1 MVNKGKGT
9 PFISVI
15 EMRIL
20 DNVNITYTTQD
31 PTASL
36 ARFRRLDFGISN
48 LTYRYKDDPYDRI
61 WEPYWD
67 DRWTQLSSGL
77 SNDGLNLNSFKPPAV
92 VMETAATPKNATD
105 SLDFQW
111 EDDYT
116 DNNETQHQY
125 YFYLYF
131 AELRKLGANQT
142 SSFNITLN
150 DSPWAR
156 MELVYG
162 ITYTRC
168 NLNPWFG
175 HKNYHISLFRTE
187 SSSLPPIINALE
199 IYLVKD
205 FSSQLE
211 TQKDDVDA
219 VTNMKRTYKVD
230 SRNWEGDPCAPIAYK
245 WQGVDCTSY
254 DGFLRITSLN
264 LSSSGLTGHIA
275 ADISK
280 LTMLKSLDLSDNEL
294 SGTIPSFLAQLQSLE
309 YLNLANN
316 NLTGSV
322 SNELLQKQSDGLLS
336 LSVGQNPNLCA
347 STSCISQSNDTRK
360 KENNAVIAVVTSIAG
375 ILLLLVIIAAVIIF
389 RQRKQYAAAR
399 NSILGKPRSSIKG
412 SELESKQRQYSF
424 NEVVKMT
431 NNFDRILGRGGF
443 GTVYHGFIEDI
454 QVAVKMLSL
463 SSVHG
468 YQQFVAEVKLLMR
481 VHHRNLTSLV
491 GYCNEETNIGLIY
504 EYMAN
509 GNLDEHLSGKNNRG
523 TSLNWEDRLQIA
535 LDAAQG
541 LEYLHNGC
549 KPPIIHIDVKCTN
562 ILLNEN
568 FHAKLADFGLSKCFV
583 TDGDTHV
590 STIVAGT
597 PGYLDPEYTTSNRLT
612 EKSDVY
618 SFGVVLLRIITGQ
631 AVIIVRE
638 DMIHH
643 ISQRVNSMV
652 AEGDITKVVD
662 SRLQGDFDSNS
673 AWRAVEIAMAS
684 VSTISM
690 ERPYMSDIV
699 KELKECLAAELARE
713 HNSCDLQNKDL
724 FGQYSWISSS

>member
-211 TQKDDVDA
+211 TQKDD
-219 VTNMKRTYKVD
+219 
-230 SRNWEGDPCAPIAYK
+230 
-245 WQGVDCTSY
+245 
-254 DGFLRITSLN
+254 
-264 LSSSGLTGHIA
+264 
-275 ADISK
+275 
-280 LTMLKSLDLSDNEL
+280 
-294 SGTIPSFLAQLQSLE
+294 
-309 YLNLANN
+309 
-316 NLTGSV
+316 
-322 SNELLQKQSDGLLS
+322 
-336 LSVGQNPNLCA
+336 
-347 STSCISQSNDTRK
+347 
-360 KENNAVIAVVTSIAG
+360 G
-375 ILLLLVIIAAVIIF
+375 ILLL
-389 RQRKQYAAAR
+389 
-399 NSILGKPRSSIKG
+399 
-412 SELESKQRQYSF
+412 F
-424 NEVVKMT
+424 N
-431 NNFDRILGRGGF
+431 
-443 GTVYHGFIEDI
+443 
-454 QVAVKMLSL
+454 
-463 SSVHG
+463 
-468 YQQFVAEVKLLMR
+468 FV
-481 VHHRNLTSLV
+481 
-491 GYCNEETNIGLIY
+491 
-504 EYMAN
+504 
-509 GNLDEHLSGKNNRG
+509 
-523 TSLNWEDRLQIA
+523 
-535 LDAAQG
+535 
-541 LEYLHNGC
+541 
-549 KPPIIHIDVKCTN
+549 
-562 ILLNEN
+562 
-568 FHAKLADFGLSKCFV
+568 
-583 TDGDTHV
+583 
-590 STIVAGT
+590 
-597 PGYLDPEYTTSNRLT
+597 
-612 EKSDVY
+612 
-618 SFGVVLLRIITGQ
+618 
-631 AVIIVRE
+631 
-638 DMIHH
+638 
-643 ISQRVNSMV
+643 
-652 AEGDITKVVD
+652 
-662 SRLQGDFDSNS
+662 
-673 AWRAVEIAMAS
+673 
-684 VSTISM
+684 
-690 ERPYMSDIV
+690 
-699 KELKECLAAELARE
+699 
-713 HNSCDLQNKDL
+713 
-724 FGQYSWISSS
+724 

>member
-541 LEYLHNGC
+541 LEYLHN
-549 KPPIIHIDVKCTN
+549 
-562 ILLNEN
+562 
-568 FHAKLADFGLSKCFV
+568 
-583 TDGDTHV
+583 
-590 STIVAGT
+590 AGT

-724 FGQYSWISSS
+724 FGQVSLNLISTDITPLAR